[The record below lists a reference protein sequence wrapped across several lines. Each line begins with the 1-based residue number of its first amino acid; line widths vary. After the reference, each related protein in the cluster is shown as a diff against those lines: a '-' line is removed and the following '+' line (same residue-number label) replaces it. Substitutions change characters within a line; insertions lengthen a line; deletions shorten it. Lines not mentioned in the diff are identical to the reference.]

1 MMRDPLFLLQSV
13 AGIGSGAAVEYGSDY
28 QGGDGQYGHEGE
40 GKYPHVNRDAV
51 GEVLQPTRYDDG
63 GHGAGQ
69 GEADQDHGAVADICP
84 LKDGCDAGPEYLA
97 HGSLLP
103 AVLGV
108 EPQRARMA
116 AMTLK
121 ATTRREV
128 RISFW

>member
-1 MMRDPLFLLQSV
+1 MLLQSL

-28 QGGDGQYGHEGE
+28 QDGDGQYGYEGE
-40 GKYPHVNRDAV
+40 GEDPDVHRDAV
-51 GEVLQPTRYDDG
+51 GEVLQPARYDDG
-63 GHGAGQ
+63 GHRAGQ
-69 GEADQDHGAVADICP
+69 GEADQDHGAVADVCT
-84 LKDGCDAGPEYLA
+84 LEDGGDAGPEYLA

-108 EPQRARMA
+108 EE
-116 AMTLK
+116 TLK

>member
-1 MMRDPLFLLQSV
+1 MAVRLLVLIESV
-13 AGIGSGAAVEYGSDY
+13 TGIGSGAAVEYGSDY
-28 QGGDGQYGHEGE
+28 QYGDGQYGHEGE

-51 GEVLQPTRYDDG
+51 GEVLQPARYDDG
-63 GHGAGQ
+63 GHRAGQ
-69 GEADQDHGAVADICP
+69 GEADQDHGAVTDVCP
-84 LKDGCDAGPEYLA
+84 LEDGGDAGPEYLA

-108 EPQRARMA
+108 EEHQ
-116 AMTLK
+116 